1 MAVINL
7 FIAFFVIV
15 ALAISWLVFNLV
27 FGTRPE
33 MATTGD
39 GEISPTVPE
48 TVPEEPV
55 VEVPASPA
63 ATKVDSVA
71 VAETPIK
78 KTSGSATPRPVKKKT
93 VKAGTRK
100 SKTTTKKRSSQP
112 KAKADQ
118 PKRKVGRPKKS
129 PGSTCLDEIVAAAK
143 ALAQEK
149 GADEFAAKEIVDYMV
164 TNGTS
169 YSVGTI
175 RSQLVSR
182 ATDAESSNGDGPKDF
197 ERVKRGVYRLVSD
210 ERKLMA

>member
-1 MAVINL
+1 MVVINL

-27 FGTRPE
+27 FGARPQV
-33 MATTGD
+33 ATTGD
-39 GEISPTVPE
+39 REISPATPDS
-48 TVPEEPV
+48 VPEEPV
-55 VEVPASPA
+55 VEVSAPPA

-71 VAETPIK
+71 IAEPPIK
-78 KTSGSATPRPVKKKT
+78 KAAGSAKARTVKKKSNRPKG
-93 VKAGTRK
+93 KAG
-100 SKTTTKKRSSQP
+100 
-112 KAKADQ
+112 Q

-129 PGSTCLDEIVAAAK
+129 PGSTCLDQIVAAAR

-149 GADEFAAKEIVDYMV
+149 GVDEFAAKEIVDYMV
-164 TNGTS
+164 ANGTS

-197 ERVKRGVYRLVSD
+197 ERVKRGVYRLASD

>member
-27 FGTRPE
+27 FGTRPQ

-39 GEISPTVPE
+39 GENFPAVPE
-48 TVPEEPV
+48 TGPEEPV
-55 VEVPASPA
+55 VEAPASPV
-63 ATKVDSVA
+63 ATKIDSIA
-71 VAETPIK
+71 IAEPPIK
-78 KTSGSATPRPVKKKT
+78 KGAGSAAVRTVKKKT
-93 VKAGTRK
+93 VKAGTGK
-100 SKTTTKKRSSQP
+100 AKTAPKKKSSQS
-112 KAKADQ
+112 KVKSSQ

-129 PGSTCLDEIVAAAK
+129 PGSTCLDEMVTAAK
-143 ALAQEK
+143 ALTQEK
-149 GADEFAAKEIVDYMV
+149 GADEFAAKEIVDYLV
-164 TNGTS
+164 ANGTA

-197 ERVKRGVYRLVSD
+197 ERVKRGVYRLSV
-210 ERKLMA
+210 